1 MEGAVSGLEQ
11 HVKEFRWLV
20 FLACD
25 AGRITE
31 SRGRELLGHEQLIDF
46 RDAYQNWREE
56 RKRWDKLARSQQV
69 VALSNLWD
77 AAEAIMAATDD
88 GNQFTQPAAHLLDN
102 LAEAIEAVRAR
113 VAK

>member
-56 RKRWDKLARSQQV
+56 RKRWD
-69 VALSNLWD
+69 
-77 AAEAIMAATDD
+77 AAVQGVRT
-88 GNQFTQPAAHLLDN
+88 LLPTGR
-102 LAEAIEAVRAR
+102 RA
-113 VAK
+113 